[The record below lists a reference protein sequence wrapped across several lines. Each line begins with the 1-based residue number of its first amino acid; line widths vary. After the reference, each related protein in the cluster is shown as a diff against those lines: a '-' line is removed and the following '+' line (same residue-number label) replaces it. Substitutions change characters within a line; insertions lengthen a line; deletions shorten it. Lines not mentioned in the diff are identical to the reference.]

1 MGYLLHNCL
10 RNLFNIHNKNDLLKG
25 NLGREVVEVSHLA
38 SSSGESHIY
47 LCTLRGH
54 TPETSPQPH
63 PGNLTLGLPYVPEM
77 TLCGRR

>member
-1 MGYLLHNCL
+1 M
-10 RNLFNIHNKNDLLKG
+10 
-25 NLGREVVEVSHLA
+25 EVSHLA

-47 LCTLRGH
+47 LYTLRGH